1 MATPRLGACRRHW
14 LATLLSFVN
23 CEKYPPSLLFLMM
36 TLGPALML
44 LGAFE
49 HATGALA
56 RILAVFG
63 QVPFFFYVVHL
74 YLIHGLAVATGFAMT
89 GVLAS
94 SPEIGLSLAG
104 IYLVWLLVLVLLYPL
119 CRWFAGLKARGSGW
133 WWSYL

>member
-1 MATPRLGACRRHW
+1 MTLGAAITIGFVILRATNLYGDPAAWSVQETW

-56 RILAVFG
+56 RILVVFG

-74 YLIHGLAVATGFAMT
+74 YLIHGLAVATGFAMSD
-89 GVLAS
+89 V
-94 SPEIGLSLAG
+94 SLEQ
-104 IYLVWLLVLVLLYPL
+104 
-119 CRWFAGLKARGSGW
+119 S
-133 WWSYL
+133 